1 MLRKSFSQTIQTKG
15 NFLWGISAGLFII
28 FGGLV
33 SPTNAQAEVLFED
46 HFNNESSLNNY
57 NIKHGLAWIENQRLY
72 TQGNS
77 WPRGSLALVNGD
89 PQWTNFKMSVKVQ
102 PIAGWHN
109 SQLVFRT
116 TDYDFDP
123 SGFGNIGKGYYLF
136 LAKDGGGGPA
146 VLAPGELA
154 QFDVVS
160 LIRVDCVAN
169 CPQDVVSEA
178 RFAPLD
184 TPVDV
189 NVVVN
194 EGHIQVFLNGTR
206 YIDYI
211 DPNPLPAGGVGLS
224 GVWET
229 LATFDDLVVQDIG
242 KSFDVCKNGGWRALT
257 RADSS
262 SFKNEGDCIQYYN
275 TGK

>member
-1 MLRKSFSQTIQTKG
+1 MLSKSYSQAIQTKG
-15 NFLWGISAGLFII
+15 DFLWGIIAGLFII

-57 NIKHGLAWIENQRLY
+57 TIKHGLAWIENQRLY

-102 PIAGWHN
+102 PIAGWHDIEIT
-109 SQLVFRT
+109 FRT

-123 SGFGNIGKGYYLF
+123 SGFGWIGKGYLLY

-146 VLAPGELA
+146 EMHGEQA
-154 QFDVVS
+154 RFDYAV
-160 LIRVDCVAN
+160 LIRIDCSTGCNGEVL
-169 CPQDVVSEA
+169 SEA
-178 RFAPLD
+178 RFTPLD

-194 EGHIQVFLNGTR
+194 EGRIQVFLNGTQH
-206 YIDYI
+206 IDST
-211 DPNPLPAGGVGLS
+211 DPNPLPAGGIGL
-224 GVWET
+224 GALWET
-229 LATFDDLVVQDIG
+229 LATFDDLVVQDID
-242 KSFDVCKNGGWRALT
+242 KSFDVCKNGGWRALS

-262 SFKNEGDCIQYYN
+262 PFKNQGDCIQYYN